1 MDIPIILKLNG
12 LCSPEQK
19 HDILEIETRG
29 IFICIDKK
37 YYMVTVHQGLP
48 VKKIT
53 FNIKDIEYNFTD
65 FTICG
70 WNDLIVVPITFDID
84 LFVFKHFVKKQIN
97 HTTKYSIDSNIVN
110 YMENELIPINM
121 MPSNPSNLYYKM
133 KSIEPI
139 IRDGDCG
146 KPIVDSKNKLI
157 GIVCKTNDLIIYT
170 IPSIYIL
177 QSINKLDNSTIYT
190 INDIDS
196 ISKINNYNI
205 RENNTIYFNKINC
218 LIPIETYIVFEGD
231 KDIKIT
237 ITTNKEREGMKT
249 RLSYIKKHVRVNV
262 IPFVNLIPNST
273 DINIDNRTIH
283 INSCFIHMMKLCY
296 KDNSIVQNIFEN
308 MEEHKRFEYT
318 INGNEYNLVY

>member
-12 LCSPEQK
+12 LNSSGQK

-29 IFICIDKK
+29 IFICSDKK

-70 WNDLIVVPITFDID
+70 WNDLIIVPITFEID
-84 LFVFKHFVKKQIN
+84 FFVFKYFVQKQIN
-97 HTTKYSIDSNIVN
+97 HTVKYFIDKNIVN
-110 YMENELIPINM
+110 YMENEFIPINM
-121 MPSNPSNLYYKM
+121 MPSNPSNLYYKI
-133 KSIEPI
+133 KSTETI

-146 KPIVDSKNKLI
+146 KPIIDSKNKLI
-157 GIVCKTNDLIIYT
+157 GIVCKTNDMIIYT

-190 INDIDS
+190 VNDINN
-196 ISKINNYNI
+196 ISKIDNYNI
-205 RENNTIYFNKINC
+205 KKNKTIYFNKINC
-218 LIPIETYIVFEGD
+218 LIPIETYIVLEGD
-231 KDIKIT
+231 KDTKLT
-237 ITTNKEREGMKT
+237 ITTNKERSGIKT
-249 RLSYIKKHVRVNV
+249 RLSYIKKKVRINV
-262 IPFVNLIPNST
+262 TPFVNLIANST

-296 KDNSIVQNIFEN
+296 KDNLIIQNIFEN
-308 MEEHKRFEYT
+308 MIEKKRFEYT
-318 INGNEYNLVY
+318 INGNQYNLVY